1 MDGRPHGQRRLIRRS
16 SLRSRAPQGV
26 LLLLPL
32 VATAAPSPPAI
43 SIAIVP
49 PHIEKAVGSTSKVA
63 DAIEFTNQGSV
74 PVVVSVDLADF
85 GVDES
90 GEVAEKPPGSQ
101 PVSLV
106 PYLRV
111 SPSSLRVAPSQ
122 RVYFRYS
129 AEPPADFKQLRAM
142 IYFSSRPEVP
152 ERANQVLVVARMG
165 VPLYVESRQ
174 ARPAALR
181 VDEVAWERSGDPRD
195 RLTLKLRTSNDGE
208 RNIRPSGYVEVR
220 SPDGRFD
227 RSYAFNEGQE
237 PVLPGQKRRWEMS
250 FGPVPK
256 GELEVEVRFAV
267 SPRASYES
275 TSWIPAIGD

>member
-1 MDGRPHGQRRLIRRS
+1 M
-16 SLRSRAPQGV
+16 SRVPKGA

-32 VATAAPSPPAI
+32 AATAAPSPPAI

-49 PHIEKAVGSTSKVA
+49 PRIEKAVGSTSKVA
-63 DAIEFTNQGSV
+63 DVIEFTNQGSV
-74 PVVVSVDLADF
+74 PVLVSVDLADF

-152 ERANQVLVVARMG
+152 DRSNQVLVVARMG
-165 VPLYVESRQ
+165 VPLYLENRR

-181 VDEVAWERSGDPRD
+181 VDEITWERSGEPRD

-237 PVLPGQKRRWEMS
+237 PVLPGQKRRWELS